1 MDTELAAYLLNPS
14 GSDYGVLRLAAEY
27 GIAVPA
33 YEDANVQ
40 AAAVLPAVCAALQRA
55 STKTASTNYWRTL
68 KFRLLWFWARWRKAA
83 SLLTARP

>member
-40 AAAVLPAVCAALQRA
+40 AAAVLPAVCAALQ
-55 STKTASTNYWRTL
+55 KGIDENGQP
-68 KFRLLWFWARWRKAA
+68 K
-83 SLLTARP
+83 